1 MSLVITTTISS
12 VRVDRMIIDPIS
24 AKVVVFWTMIDD
36 TGLPYKSGEDT
47 FWMTMPDPDLD
58 PDTNEPLAYPVTW
71 HELPASYI
79 PELVQLVT
87 DGGAAISARLGV

>member
-1 MSLVITTTISS
+1 
-12 VRVDRMIIDPIS
+12 
-24 AKVVVFWTMIDD
+24 
-36 TGLPYKSGEDT
+36 
-47 FWMTMPDPDLD
+47 
-58 PDTNEPLAYPVTW
+58 VTW